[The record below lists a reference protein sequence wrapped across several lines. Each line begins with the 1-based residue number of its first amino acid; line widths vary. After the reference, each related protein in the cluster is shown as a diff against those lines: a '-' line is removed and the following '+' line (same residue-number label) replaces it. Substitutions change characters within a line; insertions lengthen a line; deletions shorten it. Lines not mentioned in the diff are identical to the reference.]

1 MKLRISN
8 QGFTLTELL
17 VAMVIAG
24 VVAAGIYSTFYSQ
37 HKSYMTQEEVV
48 SMQQNLRSAMH
59 LIEREIRMA
68 GCDPTGTAG
77 AGIQTAQAN
86 TIRIT
91 MDLTDDA
98 GTGRPDGD
106 TTDPGEDIIYT
117 LSDMDADGDND
128 LARNDVN
135 ASGNVL
141 MAENID
147 ALNFVYLDETPAT
160 TATLPEIRSVQI
172 AMVGRTGRP
181 DRGYTDSSTYRNQQ
195 GTSIY
200 AANDSFRRR
209 VLATDIKC
217 RNLGL

>member
-1 MKLRISN
+1 MKLRPSN
-8 QGFTLTELL
+8 QGFTLTEIL
-17 VAMVIAG
+17 VAMTIAAIVGAG
-24 VVAAGIYSTFYSQ
+24 VYSTFYSQ

-59 LIEREIRMA
+59 LIERELRMA
-68 GCDPTGTAG
+68 GCDPTGKAG
-77 AGIQTAQAN
+77 AGIEVAQAN

-98 GTGRPDGD
+98 GTGTPDGD
-106 TTDPGEDIIYT
+106 TTDPGEDITYT

-135 ASGNVL
+135 GAGNAL
-141 MAENID
+141 MTENID
-147 ALNFVYLDETPAT
+147 ALNFIYLDDTSGI
-160 TATLPEIRSVQI
+160 TAIRDDIRSVQI
-172 AMVGRTGRP
+172 AMIGRTGRP

-195 GTSIY
+195 GNSIFM
-200 AANDSFRRR
+200 ANDGFRRR
-209 VLATDIKC
+209 LLTTDIKC

>member
-1 MKLRISN
+1 MKHRPSN
-8 QGFTLTELL
+8 QGFTLTEIL
-17 VAMVIAG
+17 VAMIIAAIVG
-24 VVAAGIYSTFYSQ
+24 AGIYSTFYSQ

-59 LIEREIRMA
+59 LLEKEIRMA
-68 GCDPTGTAG
+68 GCDPTGKAG
-77 AGIQTAQAN
+77 AGIQIAQAN

-106 TTDPGEDIIYT
+106 TTDPGEEIVYT
-117 LSDMDADGDND
+117 LSDMDGDGDSD

-135 ASGNVL
+135 ASGNAL
-141 MAENID
+141 MTENID
-147 ALNFVYLDETPAT
+147 ALNFIYLDETPAT
-160 TATLPEIRSVQI
+160 TTTLSEIRSVQI
-172 AMVGRTGRP
+172 AMIGRTGRP

-195 GTSIY
+195 GTSILM
-200 AANDSFRRR
+200 ANDSFRRR
-209 VLATDIKC
+209 LLTTDIRC

>member
-1 MKLRISN
+1 MRPSQYN
-8 QGFTLTELL
+8 RGFTLVEILM
-17 VAMVIAG
+17 AMTISG
-24 VVAAGIYSTFYSQ
+24 IVAAGVYSTFYSQ
-37 HKSYMTQEEVV
+37 HKSYLTQEEVV

-68 GCDPTGTAG
+68 GCDPTGNAS
-77 AGIQTAQAN
+77 AGIQTAQAS

-106 TTDPGEDIIYT
+106 TTDLGEDIIYT
-117 LSDMDADGDND
+117 LSDMDADGDSD

-135 ASGNVL
+135 GSGNAL

-147 ALNFVYLDETPAT
+147 ALNFVYLDETPT
-160 TATLPEIRSVQI
+160 TTITLSEIRSVQI
-172 AMVGRTGRP
+172 AIVGRTQRP

-200 AANDSFRRR
+200 TANDSFRRR
-209 VLATDIKC
+209 LLATDIKC

>member
-68 GCDPTGTAG
+68 GCDPTGKAAAG
-77 AGIQTAQAN
+77 VQIAQAN

-135 ASGNVL
+135 AAGNVL

-181 DRGYTDSSTYRNQQ
+181 DRGYSDSSTYRNQQ

-200 AANDSFRRR
+200 TANDSFRRR
-209 VLATDIKC
+209 LLATDIKC